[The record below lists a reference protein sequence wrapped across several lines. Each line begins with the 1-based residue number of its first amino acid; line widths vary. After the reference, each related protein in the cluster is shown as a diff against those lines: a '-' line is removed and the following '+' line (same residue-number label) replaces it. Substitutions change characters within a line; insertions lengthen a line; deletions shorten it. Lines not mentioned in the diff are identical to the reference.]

1 MKWFTR
7 YRKQTGYMLFVALPL
22 SIVGFTLSTVW
33 ISLGLALSL
42 LWIGLPLLRA
52 GLRFSHA
59 FMRSDLSLQRGLLS
73 PAQLETIPLAPDV
86 PGEIRYRDMFSQP
99 ALYTPLLYWLL
110 KLPVAVLQ
118 FSLALIF
125 PLCGLA
131 ITLSPLVY
139 YVLNQYGIPAF
150 QDEVFFNVLLP
161 MLDPFERSWV
171 ASGIG
176 FVMVLSGI
184 GLLGEVALGGNRWLG
199 ALAAGTETNSE
210 APAATPAESWPH
222 TDTPLPNA

>member
-1 MKWFTR
+1 MKWFSR
-7 YRKQTGYMLFVALPL
+7 YRKQTGYMLFATLPL
-22 SIVGFTLSTVW
+22 GIVGFTLSTVW

-59 FMRSDLSLQRGLLS
+59 FMRFDLSLQRSLLS
-73 PAQLETIPLAPDV
+73 PARLETMPLPPDV
-86 PGEIRYRDMFSQP
+86 PGEIRYRDMFSLP

-118 FSLALIF
+118 FALAVIF

-150 QDEVFFNVLLP
+150 QDDLFFDVLLP

-199 ALAAGTETNSE
+199 ALAARPGTNPA
-210 APAATPAESWPH
+210 APAATSADDWPH